1 MEQIAINGWVFNFK
15 DMVAKKFTG
24 EYGIKTE
31 QFKVKDGRIL
41 KYDGETEFFPSKRL
55 NSQAA
60 EACATYH
67 FEKVFFEAGAE

>member
-24 EYGIKTE
+24 EYGCKTE
-31 QFKVKDGRIL
+31 QFKVKDGKIL
-41 KYDGETEFFPSKRL
+41 KYDGETEFFSSNNL
-55 NSQAA
+55 NHQAA

-67 FEKVFFEAGAE
+67 FEKVLFEDRTE